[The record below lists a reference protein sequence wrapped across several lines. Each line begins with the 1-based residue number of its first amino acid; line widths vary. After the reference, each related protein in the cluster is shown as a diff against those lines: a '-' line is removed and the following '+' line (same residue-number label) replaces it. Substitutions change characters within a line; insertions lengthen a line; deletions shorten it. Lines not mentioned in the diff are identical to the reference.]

1 MSIALFLGFI
11 GGLYPAWQAS
21 KLVPLEAMRYHGGGH
36 QRNGR
41 FNLKFGGMTFRNVFR
56 RRTRTLLTLTA
67 IGIGIGAV
75 VAMGGI
81 VAGFTDQITEM
92 LGSSNAHLVA
102 LEADVSDFGYSA
114 IDERVGARLAAHP
127 DIARVS
133 GVVMGV
139 LTNVGDAPFF
149 ILFGYHP
156 QEAAIAHFKLVDG
169 SPLSA
174 NRQALVGIKAAE
186 MLGSAVGDTVRLGDS
201 AYRVVGIFETGTGY
215 EEMGAVLTRRDAQ
228 VAAGKPRQVSLY
240 SIELNDPG
248 KANEVRDWLNENV
261 SEIDVSVTAE
271 FAENLPDMESAAA
284 MMGGLAFL
292 MALVGAVG
300 MTNTILMSVM
310 ERTREIGV
318 FRAVGWSRSRV
329 LLMILKES
337 LLLGALGGVSG
348 IIIGILMT
356 KLIALIP
363 AVSGLF
369 EGSFS
374 LSIMIQAMLIA
385 IFLGALGGI
394 YPAWRATRMQPVEAL
409 RYE

>member
-1 MSIALFLGFI
+1 M
-11 GGLYPAWQAS
+11 
-21 KLVPLEAMRYHGGGH
+21 
-36 QRNGR
+36 
-41 FNLKFGGMTFRNVFR
+41 
-56 RRTRTLLTLTA
+56 
-67 IGIGIGAV
+67 
-75 VAMGGI
+75 
-81 VAGFTDQITEM
+81 
-92 LGSSNAHLVA
+92 
-102 LEADVSDFGYSA
+102 
-114 IDERVGARLAAHP
+114 GARLAAHP

-174 NRQALVGIKAAE
+174 NLQALVGIKAAE

-292 MALVGAVG
+292 SSWTGR
-300 MTNTILMSVM
+300 NP
-310 ERTREIGV
+310 
-318 FRAVGWSRSRV
+318 RV
-329 LLMILKES
+329 Q
-337 LLLGALGGVSG
+337 
-348 IIIGILMT
+348 
-356 KLIALIP
+356 
-363 AVSGLF
+363 F
-369 EGSFS
+369 
-374 LSIMIQAMLIA
+374 
-385 IFLGALGGI
+385 
-394 YPAWRATRMQPVEAL
+394 
-409 RYE
+409 